1 MKNWYQ
7 LLQQQITSLR
17 DHHLHHVTVFIM
29 MQLLLTYCNWLLLS
43 YHLFRRTY
51 KFRAEN
57 LMQCCLE
64 HAIHYHTL
72 INSHGVKWE
81 LYVCDVWPLQDEC
94 NYCTHCETA
103 TGMPQKSIMNLVQAI
118 NKSTWLRA
126 HTSSVVIYP
135 GAIHTDWGPLDQVS
149 QEAIIAATTQAP
161 PPGSSPHV
169 VSVSVCVTQYYR
181 WDMVAMYMYTIVQ
194 YYVYTC
200 YCWSSCADLASHI
213 CYGVIH
219 ICYYQLR
226 VWNVHKLLLVRY
238 DIIIVR
244 VWCWQVIQVHIVTII
259 SMQWCCWRTLY
270 YY

>member
-1 MKNWYQ
+1 MGEPS
-7 LLQQQITSLR
+7 I
-17 DHHLHHVTVFIM
+17 HVGT
-29 MQLLLTYCNWLLLS
+29 WLGGHTLPASIIIGS
-43 YHLFRRTY
+43 YH
-51 KFRAEN
+51 KFHN
-57 LMQCCLE
+57 
-64 HAIHYHTL
+64 H
-72 INSHGVKWE
+72 
-81 LYVCDVWPLQDEC
+81 
-94 NYCTHCETA
+94 
-103 TGMPQKSIMNLVQAI
+103 
-118 NKSTWLRA
+118 
-126 HTSSVVIYP
+126 YP
-135 GAIHTDWGPLDQVS
+135 GEKKGTMSHTAHVPLVGSLYLCHYDQVS